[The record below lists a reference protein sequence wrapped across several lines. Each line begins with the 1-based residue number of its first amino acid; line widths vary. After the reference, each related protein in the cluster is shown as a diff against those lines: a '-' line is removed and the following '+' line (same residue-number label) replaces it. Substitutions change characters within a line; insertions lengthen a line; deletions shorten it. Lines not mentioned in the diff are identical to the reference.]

1 MNKVLSIFKNIFIR
15 KTIKEI
21 NFSLESYNIK
31 SFLFTIKS
39 IFSKNNKE
47 INELENYFQN
57 KLNIKHAIAFDFGRT
72 GLYAIAK
79 SIKKDSE
86 LDNIIIPGFSC
97 IVVRNSLVSAGFK
110 VKYADVNKT
119 TFTPDLEY
127 IQKVIDKNTK
137 AIVIQHVFGQIA
149 NNIDE
154 IKKEYPS
161 IIIIE
166 DCAHT
171 IESKFLD
178 NSYIGTKGDY
188 SFFSF
193 EQSKPISSFEGGIV
207 VTNKDN
213 SDINKIVT
221 SLEIPQFKDDL
232 LTLIKIVITYIF
244 YGKYIHFIG
253 KYIVSTI
260 YKLFKINTSMTKEE
274 LNGNFLIDTHK
285 KLSNYKASIILYQ
298 LKNIDNIL
306 NHREEIVSSY
316 NQILNYTNSNENV
329 MTLRYPYIVKNKSQI
344 LKQLSADGYILGSWF
359 NSPIHP
365 IDINNKPLDYIIGS
379 CPNAQQLCKS
389 IINLPTGFKINKD
402 EALKLGQL
410 IKGYNSNGK

>member
-1 MNKVLSIFKNIFIR
+1 MHKIISILKNIFIR

-21 NFSLESYNIK
+21 NFSLESYNITT
-31 SFLFTIKS
+31 FIFTIKS
-39 IFSKNNKE
+39 IFSKNNEK
-47 INELENYFQN
+47 INELEKYFQN

-97 IVVRNSLVSAGFK
+97 VVVRNSLVSAGFK

-119 TFTPDLEY
+119 TFAPDLEH
-127 IQKVIDKNTK
+127 IQEVIDKNTK

-207 VTNKDN
+207 VTNKDIL
-213 SDINKIVT
+213 DIKKIVS

-232 LTLIKIVITYIF
+232 LTLMKIVITYIF

-306 NHREEIVSSY
+306 SHRQEIVSSY
-316 NQILNYTNSNENV
+316 NKILNFNHSNKNI
-329 MTLRYPYIVKNKSQI
+329 MTLRYPYIVKNKKKI
-344 LKQLSADGYILGSWF
+344 IKQLSSHGYILGNWF

-365 IDINNKPLDYIIGS
+365 IDININSLDYIVDS
-379 CPNAQQLCKS
+379 CPNAQQLCAS
-389 IINLPTGFKINKD
+389 MINLPTGYKINKE

-410 IKGYNSNGK
+410 IKEYNDNEK